1 MTLIGRLSLLLCIL
15 VGYGGACVERGDRER
30 AASASLDAEIPATA
44 VTDGLL
50 AHRPVV
56 PGVHGLV
63 TAGHPL
69 AAMAGM
75 RVLMGGGTAADA
87 AVTVMGTLASVEPMA
102 SGVGGGVVLT
112 VYDAETDDVY
122 TLNATGVAAARL
134 DAAEPNAEVLHRGV
148 RAGVV
153 PGSVGAWIELLQR
166 FGVMTLAQVLQP
178 AIEYAEQ
185 GHPLTAPAAAAMV
198 AAPELF
204 ERYPTTAAV
213 FMPDGELPEVG
224 HTVSYPDLARTL
236 HKLVEAEETSRIN
249 GADRRAGLR
258 AAFTRFYRGD
268 MARDM
273 VRFLDRE
280 DGVLT
285 RGDFAG
291 YQPEWTEP
299 ARTTYRGYEIYAP
312 AAPARGG
319 TEVLLELDMLE
330 GFDLASMEPAS
341 AEVLHLIIEA
351 VKIAKADAHRFVA
364 DPRQVEVPP
373 GLISKAFADIRRRLI
388 SPDGAMAFPAPGSL
402 SAGELEGTQVSG
414 GRRLDEVSAP
424 GGTASLSVLD
434 RWGNVVVANPTLG
447 SRWGTGVVVG
457 NTGLILQNG
466 MRIGAAAPDPDHP
479 GYPRGGRAPVVNGAP
494 TLVMHEGQVVLALGG
509 QEGGAVGQAV
519 VQTIVNVIDFGMGIQ
534 EAIEAPRVSLR
545 ASPGFFEAGAD
556 VTVQLEDRMPASVL
570 NQLAE
575 LGHDVEL
582 LPGYAI
588 GNVQGMFRR
597 SGSGVMVAGADP
609 RHTMYAVGW

>member
-1 MTLIGRLSLLLCIL
+1 MTLIGRLSLLVCVL
-15 VGYGGACVERGDRER
+15 VGCAGACVERGDRER
-30 AASASLDAEIPATA
+30 VSSASVDAEIPVT
-44 VTDGLL
+44 VLTDGLL
-50 AHRPVV
+50 AHRPAV
-56 PGVHGLV
+56 PGVQGLV
-63 TAGHPL
+63 AAGHPL
-69 AAMAGM
+69 ASMAGM
-75 RVLMGGGTAADA
+75 RVLMQGGTAADA

-112 VYDAETDDVY
+112 VYDAETNGVY

-134 DAAEPNAEVLHRGV
+134 GTAEPDAASLYRGV

-153 PGSVGAWIELLQR
+153 PGLVGAWIELLER
-166 FGVMTLAQVLQP
+166 FGVMTLGQALQP

-185 GHPLTAPAAAAMV
+185 GHPLTAPAVAAMA

-224 HTVSYPDLARTL
+224 HPVSYPDLARTL

-249 GADRRAGLR
+249 GADRQAGLR

-280 DGVLT
+280 EGLLT

-299 ARTTYRGYEIYAP
+299 ATTTYRGYEIHGP

-319 TEVLLELDMLE
+319 VEVLLALDVLE
-330 GFDLASMEPAS
+330 GFDLASMEPGS
-341 AEVLHLIIEA
+341 ADVLHLIIEA
-351 VKIAKADAHRFVA
+351 VKIAKADAHGFVA
-364 DPRQVEVPP
+364 DPGEVEVPP
-373 GLISKAFADIRRRLI
+373 GLISKAFADVRRRLI
-388 SPDGAMAFPAPGSL
+388 SPDEAMVFPAPGSL
-402 SAGELEGTQVSG
+402 AEGEPEARASG
-414 GRRLDEVSAP
+414 GRRLDEMSAP
-424 GGTASLSVLD
+424 GGTASLSVFD
-434 RWGNVVVANPTLG
+434 RWGNIVVANPTLG

-479 GYPRGGRAPVVNGAP
+479 GYPRGGRVPVVNGAP
-494 TLVMHEGQVVLALGG
+494 TLVLNEGQVVLALAG
-509 QEGGAVGQAV
+509 QEGRSVGPAVL
-519 VQTIVNVIDFGMGIQ
+519 QTIVNVIDFGMGIQ

-545 ASPGFFEAGAD
+545 ATPSFFEEGVA
-556 VTVQLEDRMPASVL
+556 VTVQLEDRMPDSVL
-570 NQLAE
+570 NRLAA
-575 LGHDVEL
+575 LGHEVEL
-582 LPGYAI
+582 LPGYGI

-609 RHTMYAVGW
+609 RQTMYAVGW

>member
-1 MTLIGRLSLLLCIL
+1 MTLIGRLSLLVCVL
-15 VGYGGACVERGDRER
+15 VGCAGACVERGDRER
-30 AASASLDAEIPATA
+30 VSSASVDAEIPVT
-44 VTDGLL
+44 VLTDGLL
-50 AHRPVV
+50 AHRPAV
-56 PGVHGLV
+56 PGVQGLV
-63 TAGHPL
+63 AAGHPL
-69 AAMAGM
+69 ASMAGM
-75 RVLMGGGTAADA
+75 RVLMQGGTAADA

-112 VYDAETDDVY
+112 VYDAETNGVY

-134 DAAEPNAEVLHRGV
+134 GTAEPDAASLYRGV

-153 PGSVGAWIELLQR
+153 PGLVGAWIELLER
-166 FGVMTLAQVLQP
+166 FGVMTLGQALQP

-185 GHPLTAPAAAAMV
+185 GHPLTAPAVAAMA

-224 HTVSYPDLARTL
+224 HPVSYPDLARTL

-249 GADRRAGLR
+249 GADRQAGLR

-280 DGVLT
+280 EGLLT

-299 ARTTYRGYEIYAP
+299 ATTTYRGYEIHGP

-319 TEVLLELDMLE
+319 VEVLLALDVLE
-330 GFDLASMEPAS
+330 GFDLASMEPGS
-341 AEVLHLIIEA
+341 ADVLHLIIEA
-351 VKIAKADAHRFVA
+351 VKIAKADAHGFVA
-364 DPRQVEVPP
+364 DPGEVEVPP
-373 GLISKAFADIRRRLI
+373 GLISKAFADVRRRLI
-388 SPDGAMAFPAPGSL
+388 SPDEAMVFPAPGSL
-402 SAGELEGTQVSG
+402 AEGEPEARASG
-414 GRRLDEVSAP
+414 GRRLDEMSAP
-424 GGTASLSVLD
+424 GGTASLSVFD
-434 RWGNVVVANPTLG
+434 RWGNIVVANPTLG

-479 GYPRGGRAPVVNGAP
+479 GYPRGGRVPVVNGAP
-494 TLVMHEGQVVLALGG
+494 TLVLNEGQVVLALAG
-509 QEGGAVGQAV
+509 QEGRSVGPAVL
-519 VQTIVNVIDFGMGIQ
+519 QTIVNVIDFGMGIQ

-545 ASPGFFEAGAD
+545 ATPSFFEEGVA
-556 VTVQLEDRMPASVL
+556 VTVQLEDRMPDSVL
-570 NQLAE
+570 NRLAA
-575 LGHDVEL
+575 LGHEVEL
-582 LPGYAI
+582 LPGYGI

-597 SGSGVMVAGADP
+597 SDSDVMVAGADP
-609 RHTMYAVGW
+609 RQTMYAVGW

>member
-1 MTLIGRLSLLLCIL
+1 MTLIGRLSLLVCVL
-15 VGYGGACVERGDRER
+15 VGCAGACVERGDRER
-30 AASASLDAEIPATA
+30 VSSASVDAEIPVT
-44 VTDGLL
+44 VLTDGLL
-50 AHRPVV
+50 AHRPAV
-56 PGVHGLV
+56 PGVQGLV
-63 TAGHPL
+63 ASGHPL
-69 AAMAGM
+69 ASMAGM
-75 RVLMGGGTAADA
+75 RVLMQGGTAADA

-112 VYDAETDDVY
+112 VYDAETNGVY

-134 DAAEPNAEVLHRGV
+134 GTAEPDAASLYRGV

-153 PGSVGAWIELLQR
+153 PGLVGAWIELLER
-166 FGVMTLAQVLQP
+166 FGVMTLGQALQP

-185 GHPLTAPAAAAMV
+185 GHPLTAPAVAAMA

-224 HTVSYPDLARTL
+224 HPVSYPDLARTL

-249 GADRRAGLR
+249 GADRQAGLR

-280 DGVLT
+280 EGLLT

-299 ARTTYRGYEIYAP
+299 ATTTYRGYEIHGP

-319 TEVLLELDMLE
+319 VEVLLALDVLE
-330 GFDLASMEPAS
+330 GFDLASMEPGS
-341 AEVLHLIIEA
+341 ADVLHLIIEA
-351 VKIAKADAHRFVA
+351 VKIAKADAHGFVA
-364 DPRQVEVPP
+364 DPGEVEVPP
-373 GLISKAFADIRRRLI
+373 GLISKAFADVRRRLI
-388 SPDGAMAFPAPGSL
+388 SPDEAMVFPAPGSL
-402 SAGELEGTQVSG
+402 AEGEPEARASG
-414 GRRLDEVSAP
+414 GRRLDEMSAP
-424 GGTASLSVLD
+424 GGTASLSVFD
-434 RWGNVVVANPTLG
+434 RWGNIVVANPTLG

-479 GYPRGGRAPVVNGAP
+479 GYPRGGRVPVVNGAP
-494 TLVMHEGQVVLALGG
+494 TLVLNEGQVVLALAG
-509 QEGGAVGQAV
+509 QEGRSVGPAVL
-519 VQTIVNVIDFGMGIQ
+519 QTIVNVIDFGMGIQ

-545 ASPGFFEAGAD
+545 ATPSFFEEGVA
-556 VTVQLEDRMPASVL
+556 VTVQLEDRMPDSVL
-570 NQLAE
+570 NRLAA
-575 LGHDVEL
+575 LGHEVEL
-582 LPGYAI
+582 LPGYGI

-609 RHTMYAVGW
+609 RQTMYAVGW

>member
-1 MTLIGRLSLLLCIL
+1 MTLIGRLSLLVCVL
-15 VGYGGACVERGDRER
+15 VGCAGACVERGDRER
-30 AASASLDAEIPATA
+30 VSSASVDAEIPVT
-44 VTDGLL
+44 VLTDGLL
-50 AHRPVV
+50 AHRPAV
-56 PGVHGLV
+56 PGVQGLV
-63 TAGHPL
+63 AAGHPL
-69 AAMAGM
+69 ASMAGM
-75 RVLMGGGTAADA
+75 RVLMQGGTAADA

-112 VYDAETDDVY
+112 VYDAETNGVY

-134 DAAEPNAEVLHRGV
+134 GTAEPDAASLYRGV

-153 PGSVGAWIELLQR
+153 PGLVGAWIELLER
-166 FGVMTLAQVLQP
+166 FGVMTLGQALQP

-185 GHPLTAPAAAAMV
+185 GHPLTAPAVAAMA

-224 HTVSYPDLARTL
+224 HPVSYPDLARTL

-249 GADRRAGLR
+249 GADRQAGLR

-280 DGVLT
+280 EGLLT

-299 ARTTYRGYEIYAP
+299 ATTTYRGYEIHGP

-319 TEVLLELDMLE
+319 VEVLLALDVLD
-330 GFDLASMEPAS
+330 GFDLASMEPGS
-341 AEVLHLIIEA
+341 ADVLHLIIEA

-364 DPRQVEVPP
+364 DPGEVEVPP
-373 GLISKAFADIRRRLI
+373 GLISKAFADVRRRLI
-388 SPDGAMAFPAPGSL
+388 SPDEAMVFPAPGSL
-402 SAGELEGTQVSG
+402 AEGEPEARASG
-414 GRRLDEVSAP
+414 GRRLDEMSAP
-424 GGTASLSVLD
+424 GGTASLSVFD
-434 RWGNVVVANPTLG
+434 RWGNIVVANPTLG

-479 GYPRGGRAPVVNGAP
+479 GYPRGGRVPVVNGAP
-494 TLVMHEGQVVLALGG
+494 TLVLNEGQVVLALAG
-509 QEGGAVGQAV
+509 QEGRSVGPAVL
-519 VQTIVNVIDFGMGIQ
+519 QTIVNVIDFGMGIQ

-545 ASPGFFEAGAD
+545 ATPSFFEEGVA
-556 VTVQLEDRMPASVL
+556 VTVQLEDRMPDSVL
-570 NQLAE
+570 NRLAA
-575 LGHDVEL
+575 LGHEVEL
-582 LPGYAI
+582 LPGYGI

-609 RHTMYAVGW
+609 RQTMYAVGW

>member
-1 MTLIGRLSLLLCIL
+1 MTLIGRLSLLVCVL
-15 VGYGGACVERGDRER
+15 VGCAGACVERGDRER
-30 AASASLDAEIPATA
+30 VSSASVDAEIPVT
-44 VTDGLL
+44 VLTDGLL
-50 AHRPVV
+50 AHRPAV
-56 PGVHGLV
+56 PGVQGLV
-63 TAGHPL
+63 AAGHPL
-69 AAMAGM
+69 ASMAGM
-75 RVLMGGGTAADA
+75 RVLMQGGTAADA

-112 VYDAETDDVY
+112 VYDAETNGVY

-134 DAAEPNAEVLHRGV
+134 GTAEPDAASLYRGV

-153 PGSVGAWIELLQR
+153 PGLVGAWIELLER
-166 FGVMTLAQVLQP
+166 FGVMTLGQALQP

-185 GHPLTAPAAAAMV
+185 GHPLTAPAVAAMA

-224 HTVSYPDLARTL
+224 HPVSYPDLARTL

-249 GADRRAGLR
+249 GADRQAGLR

-280 DGVLT
+280 EGLLT

-299 ARTTYRGYEIYAP
+299 ATTTYRGYEIHGP

-319 TEVLLELDMLE
+319 VEVLLALDVLD
-330 GFDLASMEPAS
+330 GFDLASMEPGS
-341 AEVLHLIIEA
+341 ADVLHLIIEA
-351 VKIAKADAHRFVA
+351 VKIAKADAHGFVA
-364 DPRQVEVPP
+364 DPGEVEVPP
-373 GLISKAFADIRRRLI
+373 GLISKAFADVRRRLI
-388 SPDGAMAFPAPGSL
+388 SPDEAMVFPAPGSL
-402 SAGELEGTQVSG
+402 AEGEPEARASG
-414 GRRLDEVSAP
+414 GRRLDEMSAP
-424 GGTASLSVLD
+424 GGTASLSVFD
-434 RWGNVVVANPTLG
+434 RWGNIVVANPTLG

-479 GYPRGGRAPVVNGAP
+479 GYPRGGRVPVVNGAP
-494 TLVMHEGQVVLALGG
+494 TLVLNEGQVVLALAG
-509 QEGGAVGQAV
+509 QEGRSVGPAVL
-519 VQTIVNVIDFGMGIQ
+519 QTIVNVIDFGMGIQ

-545 ASPGFFEAGAD
+545 ATPSFFEEGVA
-556 VTVQLEDRMPASVL
+556 VTVQLEDRMPDSVL
-570 NQLAE
+570 NRLAA
-575 LGHDVEL
+575 LGHEVEL
-582 LPGYAI
+582 LPGYGI

-609 RHTMYAVGW
+609 RQTMYAVGW

>member
-1 MTLIGRLSLLLCIL
+1 MTLIGRLSLLVCVL
-15 VGYGGACVERGDRER
+15 VGCAGACVERGDRER
-30 AASASLDAEIPATA
+30 VSSASVDAEIPVT
-44 VTDGLL
+44 VLTDGLL
-50 AHRPVV
+50 AHRPAV
-56 PGVHGLV
+56 PGVQGLV
-63 TAGHPL
+63 AAGHPL
-69 AAMAGM
+69 ASMAGM
-75 RVLMGGGTAADA
+75 RVLMQGGTAADA

-112 VYDAETDDVY
+112 VYDAETNGVY

-134 DAAEPNAEVLHRGV
+134 GTAEPDAASLYRGV

-153 PGSVGAWIELLQR
+153 PGLVGAWIELLER
-166 FGVMTLAQVLQP
+166 FGVMTLGQALQP

-185 GHPLTAPAAAAMV
+185 GHPLTAPAVAAMA

-224 HTVSYPDLARTL
+224 HPVSYPDLARTL

-249 GADRRAGLR
+249 GADRQAGLR

-280 DGVLT
+280 EGLLT

-299 ARTTYRGYEIYAP
+299 ATTTYRGYEIHGP

-319 TEVLLELDMLE
+319 MEVLLALDVLE
-330 GFDLASMEPAS
+330 GFDLASMEPGS
-341 AEVLHLIIEA
+341 ADVLHLIIEA
-351 VKIAKADAHRFVA
+351 VKIAKADAHGFVA
-364 DPRQVEVPP
+364 DPGEVEVPP
-373 GLISKAFADIRRRLI
+373 GLISKAFADVRRRLI
-388 SPDGAMAFPAPGSL
+388 SPDEAMVFPAPGSL
-402 SAGELEGTQVSG
+402 AEGEPEARASG
-414 GRRLDEVSAP
+414 GRRLDEMSAP
-424 GGTASLSVLD
+424 GGTASLSVFD
-434 RWGNVVVANPTLG
+434 RWGNIVVANPTLG

-479 GYPRGGRAPVVNGAP
+479 GYPRGGRVPVVNGAP
-494 TLVMHEGQVVLALGG
+494 TLVLNEGQVVLALAG
-509 QEGGAVGQAV
+509 QEGRSVGPAVL
-519 VQTIVNVIDFGMGIQ
+519 QTIVNVIDFGMGIQ

-545 ASPGFFEAGAD
+545 ATPSFFEEGVA
-556 VTVQLEDRMPASVL
+556 VTVQLEDRMPDSVL
-570 NQLAE
+570 NRLAA
-575 LGHDVEL
+575 LGHEVEL
-582 LPGYAI
+582 LPGYGI

-609 RHTMYAVGW
+609 RQTMYAVGW